1 MMLAQPP
8 TSYDYIYMAI
18 DLLPVVGFV
27 LVIFAFLILRR
38 YRKSSPSKTVEF
50 FYLLSKIVLIL
61 AVTIVGAAVL
71 LWLLAAFFLIKIFSG

>member
-1 MMLAQPP
+1 MLAQPLAP
-8 TSYDYIYMAI
+8 YDYMYMAI

-27 LVIFAFLILRR
+27 LVFLAFLILRR

-61 AVTIVGAAVL
+61 VVAIVGAAVL
-71 LWLLAAFFLIKIFSG
+71 LWLFAAFLLVKAYGG